1 MRDGEEMSE
10 RLPRDEHHGVPVGVR
25 RWRGDE

>member
-1 MRDGEEMSE
+1 MRDGEISA